1 MERAS
6 FGQVLL
12 AVALVPLMLLPMWVS
27 TCSPT
32 QGTGSDSRPNSDRL
46 TAGQ

>member
-6 FGQVLL
+6 FRKILL
-12 AVALVPLMLLPMWVS
+12 AVALVPLMLLPIWVS
-27 TCSPT
+27 TCAPT
-32 QGTGSDSRPNSDRL
+32 LGSGGGSRPGSDVL

>member
-12 AVALVPLMLLPMWVS
+12 AVALVPLMLLPIWVS

-32 QGTGSDSRPNSDRL
+32 PATVSDSAQSNSRL
-46 TAGQ
+46 TAGR